1 MPRDPG
7 VRGGPHPPLAPH
19 PPRALPPPRAL
30 LLDHGGVL
38 ARSVKRPERLPAFA
52 DQVLALA
59 GGLAGLDRARVLHD
73 IRAGRAAYG
82 NWKNG
87 TARSAAPREVTHRE
101 LWAEFIAAD
110 WPEPAR
116 AAVSAEATGLC
127 RALVLAE
134 SDKTH
139 DPAMVQVLRL
149 CKEHGIR
156 TGIVS
161 NTLVG
166 ALNREMAAV
175 GGLAPYLGVQAYSDE
190 TGHRKP
196 GPELMLLAARALGTD
211 PADCWYV
218 GDNYD
223 RDVVCGMRAG
233 IGRTVLM
240 RPEDRLDPAAHPQ
253 PDTVVH
259 DGEGL
264 LALLR
269 SALPGP
275 GTTGKGAHP

>member
-1 MPRDPG
+1 MTTTPREH
-7 VRGGPHPPLAPH
+7 GGGA
-19 PPRALPPPRAL
+19 PRAL

-38 ARSVKRPERLPAFA
+38 VRSVKRPERLPAFA

-59 GGLAGLDRARVLHD
+59 GGLAGLDRDRVLHD
-73 IRAGRAAYG
+73 IRAGRAAYSR
-82 NWKNG
+82 WKDG
-87 TARSAAPREVTHRE
+87 HARSAAPREVTHRE
-101 LWAEFIAAD
+101 LWTEFIAAD

-127 RALVLAE
+127 RALVAAE
-134 SDKTH
+134 SDKVLV
-139 DPAMVQVLRL
+139 PAVAEALRL
-149 CKEHGIR
+149 CKEHGVR

-166 ALNREMAAV
+166 ALNRERAAAV
-175 GGLAPYLGVQAYSDE
+175 GVAAHLDVQVYSDE

-196 GPELMLLAARALGTD
+196 GPELLLLAARALDTD

-223 RDVVCGMRAG
+223 RDVLCGVRAG
-233 IGRTVLM
+233 VGRTILM
-240 RPEDRLDPAAHPQ
+240 RPRDRLDPDARPR

-264 LALLR
+264 LELLR
-269 SALPGP
+269 TALTGP
-275 GTTGKGAHP
+275 AAADREEHP

>member
-1 MPRDPG
+1 MPRSTPARTG
-7 VRGGPHPPLAPH
+7 
-19 PPRALPPPRAL
+19 PPRAL

-38 ARSVKRPERLPAFA
+38 IRSVKRPERMPAFA
-52 DQVLALA
+52 DRVLALA
-59 GGLAGLDRARVLHD
+59 GGLTGLDRERVLHD

-87 TARSAAPREVTHRE
+87 TAREAAPREVTHRE
-101 LWAEFIAAD
+101 MWAEFIAAD
-110 WPEPAR
+110 WPEAAR
-116 AAVSAEATGLC
+116 AAVTAEATALC
-127 RALVLAE
+127 RGLVLAE
-134 SDKTH
+134 SDKAH

-149 CKEHGIR
+149 CQEHGIR

-166 ALNREMAAV
+166 ALNREMAAA
-175 GGLAPYLGVQAYSDE
+175 GGIAPYLGVQVYSDE

-196 GPELMLLAARALGTD
+196 GPHLLLLAARALGTD

-223 RDVVCGMRAG
+223 RDVVCGIRAG
-233 IGRTVLM
+233 VGRTVLL
-240 RPEDRLDPAAHPQ
+240 RPEARLDPAAYPQ

-264 LALLR
+264 LELLR
-269 SALPGP
+269 SALTGP
-275 GTTGKGAHP
+275 ETADRGEHA

>member
-1 MPRDPG
+1 MPRSAG
-7 VRGGPHPPLAPH
+7 AWGG
-19 PPRALPPPRAL
+19 PPRAL

-38 ARSVKRPERLPAFA
+38 SRSVKRPERLPAFA
-52 DQVLALA
+52 DHVLALA
-59 GGLAGLDRARVLHD
+59 GGLKGLDRERVLHD

-82 NWKNG
+82 DWKNG
-87 TARSAAPREVTHRE
+87 GARSAAPREVTHRE
-101 LWAEFIAAD
+101 LWAEFIATD

-116 AAVSAEATGLC
+116 AAVTAEATGLC

-134 SDKTH
+134 SDKSH
-139 DPAMVQVLRL
+139 DPATTEALRL

-166 ALNREMAAV
+166 ALNREMAAAA
-175 GGLAPYLGVQAYSDE
+175 GITPYLDVQVYSDE

-196 GPELMLLAARALGTD
+196 GPQLILLAARALGTD

-223 RDVVCGMRAG
+223 RDVVCGLRAG

-240 RPEDRLDPAAHPQ
+240 RPADRLDPTAHPQ

-264 LALLR
+264 LALLH
-269 SALPGP
+269 SV
-275 GTTGKGAHP
+275 TTGPETADRGEHA

>member
-7 VRGGPHPPLAPH
+7 VRGGPQPPLAPR

-59 GGLAGLDRARVLHD
+59 GGLTGLDRARVLHD

-87 TARSAAPREVTHRE
+87 TARSTAPREVTHRE

-196 GPELMLLAARALGTD
+196 GPELMLLAARALATD

-264 LALLR
+264 LALLH

-275 GTTGKGAHP
+275 GTTDGGPRP